1 MIFERK
7 GGSIEMIVLFTV
19 LRLLAILI
27 VSHDMSG
34 LLKTWKSKVYFIIGS
49 LLLSLFVGGITGSL
63 LALLFCHLFLNK
75 TSSREK
81 NSFLFTF
88 LPWVFVEVTSKLL
101 QLYFFPWIFQINY
114 LQVKD
119 TPVLIALSY
128 LLVYPIFHLIVKVF
142 FIDFSALDIMG
153 NNHTYQV
160 RQRLLVGVTLAYIIL
175 SLVIFYASNVFPY
188 MGLFIYLAGSIT
200 VVYSILFILLFA
212 QLNIYS
218 KRRVKDQ
225 LAEEMIRH
233 EESLEE
239 YSHRLEKL
247 YNDISQV
254 KKDYLE
260 GLKNMEDSIQ
270 RRDLPALKQEYA
282 ELLEKSGNS
291 LTLSNYELSRLIN
304 LEITSLKSL
313 FSAKVLEAEN
323 LGIKVNLELPDVIS
337 STQIEA
343 LDLVVISSV
352 FLNNAIEATVKSED
366 PTLTISFF
374 KNQDYLTLVIDNT
387 TREER
392 IPVSRIFDEG
402 VSSKGEGRGLGLSKV
417 AEILNRYPKV
427 NLETRSCDYHF
438 TQVLSFRDN

>member
-1 MIFERK
+1 
-7 GGSIEMIVLFTV
+7 MIVLFTV

-34 LLKTWKSKVYFIIGS
+34 LLNTWKSKVYFIIGS

-175 SLVIFYASNVFPY
+175 SLVIFYASNIFPY

>member
-1 MIFERK
+1 
-7 GGSIEMIVLFTV
+7 MIVLFTV

-427 NLETRSCDYHF
+427 TLETRSCDYHF

>member
-1 MIFERK
+1 
-7 GGSIEMIVLFTV
+7 MIVLFTV

-291 LTLSNYELSRLIN
+291 LTLSNYELLRLIN